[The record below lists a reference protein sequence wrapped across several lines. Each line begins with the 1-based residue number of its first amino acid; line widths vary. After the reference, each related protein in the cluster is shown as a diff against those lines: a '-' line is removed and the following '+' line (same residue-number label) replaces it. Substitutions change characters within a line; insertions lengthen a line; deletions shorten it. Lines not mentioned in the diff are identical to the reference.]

1 MAIPREVYQR
11 GHCVTMW
18 NPGSDGYRG
27 RDVVPYGTA
36 LTTDSPLGVLTLG
49 TARLPVGPKAR
60 LQS

>member
-1 MAIPREVYQR
+1 MAIPREAYQR

-36 LTTDSPLGVLTLG
+36 LTVDSPLGVLTLG

>member
-1 MAIPREVYQR
+1 
-11 GHCVTMW
+11 MW